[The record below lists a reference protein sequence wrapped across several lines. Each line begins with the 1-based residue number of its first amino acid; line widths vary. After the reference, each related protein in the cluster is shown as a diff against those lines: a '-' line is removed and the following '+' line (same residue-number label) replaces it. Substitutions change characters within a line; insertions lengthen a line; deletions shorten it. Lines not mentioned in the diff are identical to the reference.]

1 MMTRM
6 PYNKKVDMSKFSS
19 LEMAEE
25 YLASLGF
32 ANNRV
37 RLYDDITRIEVD
49 VDKFPLFFEKR
60 EEIIEKFKDL
70 GFVYINLDMEGFRS
84 GSMDIV
90 IKQGEI

>member
-1 MMTRM
+1 M
-6 PYNKKVDMSKFSS
+6 
-19 LEMAEE
+19 
-25 YLASLGF
+25 
-32 ANNRV
+32 
-37 RLYDDITRIEVD
+37 D

-70 GFVYINLDMEGFRS
+70 GFVYINLDMEDFRS